1 MAALQPS
8 TQQFVKLESVRDGIV
23 IMRGGAM
30 RVVLNV
36 SSLNFALKSQ
46 DEQEAIIIEY
56 QNFLNSLDFPVQIY
70 VSSRFLNIDEYTSVL
85 GSIGEEQANDLLR
98 LQTREYVKF
107 IKEFVESTNIVS
119 TDFFVIVPL
128 NVFEVEEKKKGG
140 ILGTVASLFGRRPTE
155 MTEERFAHYR
165 SQIVQ
170 RADFVAAGL
179 HRLGIVTRVLPT
191 EELVMFFWNLYNPE
205 GLKRRSVIRPL
216 YEQ

>member
-8 TQQFVKLESVRDGIV
+8 TQQFVKLDAVRDGIA

-30 RVVLNV
+30 RVVLHV

-46 DEQEAIIIEY
+46 DEQEATILEY

-70 VSSRFLNIDEYTSVL
+70 ISSRFLNIDDYINVL
-85 GSIGEEQANDLLR
+85 KTVGEEQMNDLLR

-128 NVFEVEEKKKGG
+128 NVFEVEEKQKGG
-140 ILGTVASLFGRRPTE
+140 ALGAITSLFSRRPTE
-155 MTEERFAHYR
+155 MAEERFAHFR
-165 SQIVQ
+165 SQIAQ

-179 HRLGIVTRVLPT
+179 HRMGIVTRLLPT

-205 GLKRRSVIRPL
+205 GLKRRSVIKPL